1 MSTYIFESHAE
12 DREFHRLRL
21 IESAND
27 SATIALLHRT
37 GVQPGWTCLE
47 LGPGAGS
54 ILQWLGAQVGA
65 NGMVI
70 GIDKK
75 TTYLQG
81 FSTPPYDIREG
92 NFLDVSINH
101 PLDLVHARYV
111 LIHNHHDMDILHK
124 IHRLSKPG
132 SMAVFEEPDFTSA
145 KLLDARP
152 DDPHSRV
159 NSAMC
164 HMFVDLKLDPGYAL
178 RLPQKLQTCGF
189 EIIET
194 RSTMHLCEGNSPIA
208 NVMAESALALR
219 NRYCETGQC
228 SEQDIDHYVQN
239 AHTPGFWAVY
249 HSTVSILAKLPVWEC

>member
-1 MSTYIFESHAE
+1 MSAYIFEGHAE
-12 DREFHRLRL
+12 DREYRRLRM
-21 IESAND
+21 IETAND
-27 SATIALLHRT
+27 PTTIAMLQRT
-37 GVQPGWTCLE
+37 GIQPGWTCLE

-54 ILQWLGAQVGA
+54 TLQWLGARVGA
-65 NGMVI
+65 NGKVI
-70 GIDKK
+70 GVDKK

-92 NFLDVSINH
+92 NFLDVPIND

-111 LIHNHHDMDILHK
+111 LIHNHQDTDILDK
-124 IHRLSKPG
+124 IHRLSQPG

-145 KLLDARP
+145 TLLDNHR
-152 DDPHSRV
+152 DEPHSRV

-164 HMFVDLKLDPGYAL
+164 QMFVDLGLDPGYAL

-189 EIIET
+189 EILET

-219 NRYCETGQC
+219 HRYCETGQC
-228 SEQDIDHYVQN
+228 SDQDIHHYVHN
-239 AHTPGFWAVY
+239 AHTPGFWAIY
-249 HSTVSILAKLPVWEC
+249 HSTVSVIAKLPARDC

>member
-1 MSTYIFESHAE
+1 MSSYIFESQSE
-12 DREFHRLRL
+12 DREFHRLRM

-27 SATIALLHRT
+27 PATIALLHRT
-37 GVQPGWTCLE
+37 GIQPGWTCLE

-54 ILQWLGAQVGA
+54 ILQWLGTQVGV
-65 NGMVI
+65 NGKII
-70 GIDKK
+70 GVDKK

-92 NFLDVSINH
+92 DFLDVTINN

-111 LIHNHHDMDILHK
+111 LIHNHQDIDILRK
-124 IHRLSKPG
+124 IHRLLKAG
-132 SMAVFEEPDFTSA
+132 GLAVFEEPDFTSA
-145 KLLDARP
+145 KLLDEQPEA
-152 DDPHSRV
+152 PHSRV

-164 HMFVDLKLDPGYAL
+164 QMFVDLRLDPGYAL

-189 EIIET
+189 EILET

-219 NRYCETGQC
+219 HRYCETGKC
-228 SEQDIDHYVQN
+228 SDQDIDNYVQN
-239 AHTPGFWAVY
+239 AHTTGSWTVY
-249 HSTVSILAKLPVWEC
+249 HSTVSIIAKRRA

>member
-1 MSTYIFESHAE
+1 MGSSIFEGHAE
-12 DREFHRLRL
+12 DREYHRLRM

-27 SATIALLHRT
+27 PATIALLQRI
-37 GVQPGWTCLE
+37 GIQPGWTCLE

-75 TTYLQG
+75 TTYLQE

-92 NFLDVSINH
+92 NFLDVPINH
-101 PLDLVHARYV
+101 PIDLVHARYV
-111 LIHNHHDMDILHK
+111 MIHNHQDIDILRK

-132 SMAVFEEPDFTSA
+132 SFTVFAEPDFTSA
-145 KLLDARP
+145 KLLDDRS
-152 DDPHSRV
+152 DDPQARV

-164 HMFVDLKLDPGYAL
+164 QMFVDLKLDPGYGL
-178 RLPQKLQTCGF
+178 RLPQKLQACGF
-189 EIIET
+189 EIMESW
-194 RSTMHLCEGNSPIA
+194 STMHLCEGNSPIA

-219 NRYCETGQC
+219 HRYCETGQC
-228 SEQDIDHYVQN
+228 SEQDIHHYIQN

-249 HSTVSILAKLPVWEC
+249 HSTVSILAKIPA

>member
-1 MSTYIFESHAE
+1 MSSYIFEGHAE
-12 DREFHRLRL
+12 DREYQHLRM

-27 SATIALLHRT
+27 PATIALLQRT
-37 GVQPGWTCLE
+37 GIQPGWTCLE

-65 NGMVI
+65 NGRVM

-75 TTYLQG
+75 TTYLQD
-81 FSTPPYDIREG
+81 FSIPPYDIREG
-92 NFLDVSINH
+92 NILDVSINH

-111 LIHNHHDMDILHK
+111 LIHNHQDMDILGK
-124 IHRLSKPG
+124 IHHLSKPG

-145 KLLDARP
+145 KLLNDRP
-152 DDPHSRV
+152 DNPHARV

-164 HMFVDLKLDPGYAL
+164 HMFVDLGLDPGYAL
-178 RLPQKLQTCGF
+178 RLPQKLQSCGF

-194 RSTMHLCEGNSPIA
+194 HSTMHLCEGNSPIA

-219 NRYCETGQC
+219 HRYCETGQC
-228 SEQDIDHYVQN
+228 SEQDIHHYVQN
-239 AHTPGFWAVY
+239 AHTQGFWTVY
-249 HSTVSILAKLPVWEC
+249 HSTVSVIAKLPT